1 MELEAFES
9 TVRSLF
15 SQGWTYERIAAYL
28 QQLTGV
34 TRGFSCRSVRRFCR
48 ARGLLRR
55 HYLGEDE
62 LDQCV
67 RMYVLRVGHA
77 YGRRTMQ
84 GLLRSNG
91 IEVSQSRIAAA
102 LRRVAP
108 IQYFARRIDTYRML
122 NAFPYSAFYFGEKL
136 HLDQN
141 EKVAMYGVTHIVA
154 VDGYSRRIAGFI
166 TLPVKNA
173 IAIYDLLMR
182 PLLLA
187 EGLWEQIRVD
197 HGLEFALIISVQ
209 RSLASLR
216 QTHGHSP
223 VVQSTS
229 RQNHRVERI
238 WPEVNL
244 RVNYPI
250 KHVLVEMEAS
260 GEIDMSNEITKFCV
274 STVSIMVV
282 SKAIEHFIS
291 SWNSHRIP
299 GRNGGIPNV
308 LARSSNRVT
317 QLRPIDVP
325 TTVEAVSSHEVDGSR
340 LTRESCFGC
349 DPLRGHENLQVLRDR
364 DFSARYPDM
373 HMIFQDVLHR
383 SPQMFRSAIA
393 YHIELTNSFTSLLQ

>member
-1 MELEAFES
+1 MALEAFES

-15 SQGWTYERIAAYL
+15 SQGWTYERISTYI

-34 TRGFSCRSVRRFCR
+34 TRGFSCRSVRRFCQ

-55 HYLGEDE
+55 HTLGENA

-91 IEVSQSRIAAA
+91 IEVSQRRIAAA

-108 IQYFARRIDTYRML
+108 VQYCTRRIDAYRML
-122 NAFPYSAFYFGEKL
+122 NPFPYHASYFGEKL

-141 EKVAMYGVTHIVA
+141 EKIAMYGVTHIIA
-154 VDGYSRRIAGFI
+154 VDGYSRKITGFI

-182 PLLLA
+182 PLLLT
-187 EGLWEQIRVD
+187 EGLWEQMRVD
-197 HGLEFALIISVQ
+197 HGREFALIISVQ
-209 RSLASLR
+209 QSLANLR
-216 QTHGHSP
+216 QTYSHSP
-223 VVQSTS
+223 VLQSTS
-229 RQNHRVERI
+229 RQNHRVERL
-238 WPEVNL
+238 WPEVNQ
-244 RVNYPI
+244 RINFPI
-250 KHVLVEMEAS
+250 KTVLIEMEAN

-274 STVSIMVV
+274 SSVSIMVI
-282 SKAIEHFIS
+282 SRAIDLFVS
-291 SWNSHRIP
+291 SWNCHRIP
-299 GRNGGIPNV
+299 GRNGGIPNM
-308 LARSSNRVT
+308 LAQNATGITRLSSFH
-317 QLRPIDVP
+317 VP
-325 TTVEAVSSHEVDGSR
+325 TTTEAVSSHEVNGSR

-349 DPLRGHENLQVLRDR
+349 DPLRGHENLQRLRYR
-364 DFSARYPDM
+364 DFRARYHDM
-373 HMIFQDVLHR
+373 HMIFQGVLHG

-393 YHIELTNSFTSLLQ
+393 YHIELTNSFASLL